1 MLREPGSCSE
11 KPGVIMDG
19 DSCVV
24 QIEGHEVARC
34 SSLVEAVL
42 LVAIAI
48 FVFHQKAH
56 RLKNLMWA
64 MCRYVFDV
72 RPETKPT
79 ASAKTVM
86 QELVGEGEGNA
97 P

>member
-1 MLREPGSCSE
+1 
-11 KPGVIMDG
+11 MDG

-42 LVAIAI
+42 LLAIAT
-48 FVFHQKAH
+48 FVFHQKAN

-64 MCRYVFDV
+64 MCRYVFDI
-72 RPETKPT
+72 RPETKSKVT
-79 ASAKTVM
+79 IYTTKTVM
-86 QELVGEGEGNA
+86 RELVGEGGGNA